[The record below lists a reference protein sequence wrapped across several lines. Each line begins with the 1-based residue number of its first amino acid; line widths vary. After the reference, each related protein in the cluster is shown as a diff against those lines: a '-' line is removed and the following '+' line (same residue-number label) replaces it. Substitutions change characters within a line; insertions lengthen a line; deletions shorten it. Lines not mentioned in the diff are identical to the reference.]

1 MLSSRCYLQIK
12 EQRQQ
17 QEIKSGRGPT
27 ESPVQVSLV
36 LGWPV
41 NQSMSI
47 FGRHQH
53 LFKLFRLAAWKHEH
67 KKGRALKWKER
78 VSPRLS
84 FIRRE
89 KTAKSKTQQNL
100 QIQTCT
106 GSAPESGP
114 LWPKRGAPS
123 WGPQAGSLLLLSSPN
138 SFWEE
143 LLLWAG
149 KWATVTINQDDMR
162 QLLLGNESFNVLH
175 YFVWYNHSLCF

>member
-1 MLSSRCYLQIK
+1 MLSSRCYLQVK

-53 LFKLFRLAAWKHEH
+53 LFKLFRLAAWKHQH
-67 KKGRALKWKER
+67 KKGWALKWKER
-78 VSPRLS
+78 VSPQLS

-106 GSAPESGP
+106 GSAPERTPKADPFGP
-114 LWPKRGAPS
+114 NGV
-123 WGPQAGSLLLLSSPN
+123 PQAGGPRRAHCYSYHRQTHFGRSFSSEP
-138 SFWEE
+138 E
-143 LLLWAG
+143 
-149 KWATVTINQDDMR
+149 
-162 QLLLGNESFNVLH
+162 NEQQ
-175 YFVWYNHSLCF
+175 

>member
-1 MLSSRCYLQIK
+1 MLFTNQRAEATAGNKIRQRSDRVSSSSVPS
-12 EQRQQ
+12 
-17 QEIKSGRGPT
+17 SGLASEPI
-27 ESPVQVSLV
+27 
-36 LGWPV
+36 
-41 NQSMSI
+41 SMSI

-67 KKGRALKWKER
+67 KKGWALKWKER
-78 VSPRLS
+78 VSPQLS

-175 YFVWYNHSLCF
+175 YFVWYNHSLCFF